1 MITTLTG
8 KNQVTVP
15 AEIAHKLGLLPG
27 AQLDWA
33 IGEQPNKIV
42 ITIKP
47 TRKQMLERIR
57 EIARKHARP
66 GQDPVGDL
74 IRAREEEDRERQKGL
89 G

>member
-1 MITTLTG
+1 MTTTLTG

-33 IGEQPNKIV
+33 IGEQPNMIV

-47 TRKQMLERIR
+47 TRKQLLERIR
-57 EIARKHARP
+57 EIAQKHARP
-66 GQDPVGDL
+66 AQDPVGDL
-74 IRAREEEDRERQKGL
+74 IRARDEEDRERQEEL